1 MIVIKYYLLSIL
13 LIRKLSICYSY
24 WKINSIFPKKLHF
37 KSKSNLH
44 VNKLSI
50 NEEQQIKSDAIDI
63 LDCLTSSKDQDDVN
77 YDSEKDLRWI

>member
-1 MIVIKYYLLSIL
+1 M
-13 LIRKLSICYSY
+13 
-24 WKINSIFPKKLHF
+24 
-37 KSKSNLH
+37 
-44 VNKLSI
+44 NKLSI